1 MDTNN
6 DITKMMKLRSLQCVS
21 EIMYN
26 HVQSV
31 TEFHIFLM
39 SCYPISDKIIYD
51 IYLACTLAIWLP
63 IIIFQ
68 FDGALVI
75 LIHNI
80 FMDILPLFFQEA
92 PGPDHLG
99 HGIMH

>member
-1 MDTNN
+1 
-6 DITKMMKLRSLQCVS
+6 MMKLRSLQCVS

-75 LIHNI
+75 LVDKIVI
-80 FMDILPLFFQEA
+80 DIVSLILQEVLS
-92 PGPDHLG
+92 PYHLVQVIVHSNNLG
-99 HGIMH
+99 LN